1 MTKLQIASLQ
11 VNRGSPRA
19 DECLEWV
26 ECRVSGSAFGNGKV
40 GQERSLMAPE
50 EWDPYADIDVPDAGD
65 YRARS

>member
-26 ECRVSGSAFGNGKV
+26 DSRSRVTAFGNGMI
-40 GQERSLMAPE
+40 GA
-50 EWDPYADIDVPDAGD
+50 A
-65 YRARS
+65 